1 MQEVSAID
9 RAASPVMA
17 LLSSPI
23 GAPVRAVA
31 RIRASVHVKL
41 LAGFLL
47 ITLLFIA
54 ITAVGLRTL
63 TETTRQTNLLDQAHV
78 RVGWSRQIEHA
89 LAMQMHFTSM
99 ALLAQSEDSVGLI
112 LKENNRF
119 NDTLARLETAAPPEE
134 RTLIQSIRGAQD
146 DAMATVADIAN
157 AVRDRRM
164 ADAMTALRTR
174 QEPIYQSSGRSAP
187 AACVAPSSRP
197 PSAGHGRRWRCRQR
211 WPSRRPAPREW
222 TGSACAPR
230 AARRSRAARA
240 CR

>member
-63 TETTRQTNLLDQAHV
+63 TETTRQTNLPDQAHV
-78 RVGWSRQIEHA
+78 RVGWSRQSAPAPA
-89 LAMQMHFTSM
+89 LQMHLTSTGR
-99 ALLAQSEDSVGLI
+99 LAHSEDSVEVG
-112 LKENNRF
+112 LKENTRF
-119 NDTLARLETAAPPEE
+119 NDTLERLETAA
-134 RTLIQSIRGAQD
+134 
-146 DAMATVADIAN
+146 
-157 AVRDRRM
+157 
-164 ADAMTALRTR
+164 
-174 QEPIYQSSGRSAP
+174 
-187 AACVAPSSRP
+187 
-197 PSAGHGRRWRCRQR
+197 
-211 WPSRRPAPREW
+211 
-222 TGSACAPR
+222 
-230 AARRSRAARA
+230 
-240 CR
+240 